1 MKGSVISYDEATHS
15 GKISGHDG
23 QRYAFTRQNWA
34 NDKNPKVGMNVDFD
48 VSGTDATDVILLAG
62 TGSGG
67 DKTKVAALLLV
78 LFFGAFGFHRF
89 YVGKVGTG
97 IVMLLLGITMVG
109 LIVTGIWALVDLITI
124 ATGSFKDAEGN
135 DLV

>member
-23 QRYAFTRQNWA
+23 QRYVFTRQNWV

-48 VSGTDATDVILLAG
+48 VSGTDATDVILLTG
-62 TGSGG
+62 TSNGG

-97 IVMLLLGITMVG
+97 IVMLLLGITMFG
-109 LIVTGIWALVDLITI
+109 LVITGVWALVDLITI